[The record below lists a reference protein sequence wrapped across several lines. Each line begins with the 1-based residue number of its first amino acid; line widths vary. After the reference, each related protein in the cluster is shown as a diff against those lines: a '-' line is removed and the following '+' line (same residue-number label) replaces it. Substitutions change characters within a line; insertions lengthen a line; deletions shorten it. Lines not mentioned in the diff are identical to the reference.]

1 MKNEPIDFVWNSM
14 VWYSCCSDGLSLL
27 MVHQRDGSAV
37 PSLAS
42 EHLQEV
48 ELLRGTERQ
57 LAEEVV
63 KSTLGSIFQGEFV
76 RAQLA

>member
-1 MKNEPIDFVWNSM
+1 M
-14 VWYSCCSDGLSLL
+14 VR
-27 MVHQRDGSAV
+27 QRDGSVV

-42 EHLQEV
+42 EHLLEV

-63 KSTLGSIFQGEFV
+63 ENTLGSIFQGEFV
-76 RAQLA
+76 RAQPAWRLRRGSAGSDTVRTLPTPVALLLV